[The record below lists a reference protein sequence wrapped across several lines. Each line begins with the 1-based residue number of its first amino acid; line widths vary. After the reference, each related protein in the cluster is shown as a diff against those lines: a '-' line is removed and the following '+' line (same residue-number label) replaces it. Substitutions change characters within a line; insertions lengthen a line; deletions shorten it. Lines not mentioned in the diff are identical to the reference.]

1 MSGVG
6 IIMSIILG
14 GLAGW
19 VAEMVTKSDHG
30 LLTNIVLG
38 IAGACVLNFLL
49 GLVDISVAET
59 WLAQLVVGIAG
70 ACLLIFGYRAV
81 RD

>member
-1 MSGVG
+1 MSGIG

-19 VAEMVTKSDHG
+19 IAEMITKADHG
-30 LLTNIVLG
+30 LLTNIALG
-38 IAGACVLNFLL
+38 ITGAFVLNFLL

-59 WLAQLVVGIAG
+59 WLAQLVVGTAG